1 MPPGSTKSKRRR
13 NTDTNMSQIIRDFD
27 AANPGLKPKEAA
39 AQLKAQYPNI
49 RPNYISTTRSQDK
62 SRAAL
67 LGTASHHRFPP
78 AAKTPHT
85 PGTPIHI
92 ASETKSDSAVP
103 APVRHAIDDALV
115 AMFAANALLQA
126 CTGDI
131 DLATRCL
138 VAAKKFRS

>member
-1 MPPGSTKSKRRR
+1 MPPSATKSKRRHKGE
-13 NTDTNMSQIIRDFD
+13 NISQAIRDFD
-27 AANPGLKPKEAA
+27 LANPGKSPKEAA
-39 AQLKAQYPNI
+39 ALLGAKFPHVTA
-49 RPNYISTTRSQDK
+49 NYISTTRSQDK
-62 SRAAL
+62 SKATL
-67 LGTASHHRFPP
+67 LGKASHHKFPP

-92 ASETKSDSAVP
+92 ASETRSDSAVP

-126 CTGDI
+126 CSGDI